1 MKVTV
6 CFGRTRI
13 VVPCG
18 DGRLSVRD
26 LIVQATTRY
35 RKAIGKD
42 PAYWVHV
49 QRLEHSDGGILDGDD
64 LVGTVADD
72 KDKLL
77 AVFEDQDGLR
87 GGDVAS
93 ISSSDTTQSP
103 ESFGSDA
110 CGPSSLNPSL
120 ALPSQSWDTS
130 SGRSS
135 TCASRVPGTP
145 APWDAGGPPS
155 WHARGSSLNDLAPFA
170 GYGTC
175 QAESEIEVT
184 PSTLRSSNPLHVR
197 RSSDPAQ
204 VALGTSTESGSPSV
218 CASLTPTDE
227 ACESG
232 LAWQA
237 RSRTLPKPHHH
248 GVPESFLSTSAA
260 TIPRAKTE
268 VMWWS
273 SSSAASELNL
283 PPHRRWARK
292 HGGFQRDPSRL
303 SISTAHPMVDSWLE
317 KQEQDHEEQKEGDKV
332 MERTEPLG
340 RASYGSRVDACL
352 RRAANMIRLLE
363 FGNDKTPLGIHLV
376 PFHTTVGRMLG
387 LCVRQAEEGGRARRE
402 NLLRPGDCI
411 VAINGYYLNDVTF
424 ELAQHWFR
432 QAMQLSMM
440 RLAIVPAEQ
449 RSRYRHN
456 AEGASLIPM
465 EKLAAQHRPSPATD
479 AVPSPLVDR
488 GPLYDEWRQHQS
500 TLQLR
505 QQNPRQPSSAYDYG
519 VPQCQH
525 YRPVVYQASSEAC
538 AGQDGKHDRRIVE
551 VSEGTP
557 SLFSCNGLAFEGPAH
572 GLESCRSG
580 GGRQTGARTA
590 GEELLGLVATGLRV
604 GRQFRVQLQRG
615 SEGLGFSI
623 TSRDTPVSGLG
634 PIYIKHILPRGAAL
648 ADGRL
653 RAGDRLLQVNGL
665 QVDGLSQ
672 VQVAALLRGV
682 PPNGSVDLLIS
693 RQEELPPQEQA
704 LPGRLI
710 LTAAGPCECLAFE
723 IVLGETGA
731 AGLGVSVKGTRA
743 RDGGPDLGIFVKS
756 IITGGA
762 AARDGRL
769 RVNDQLV
776 AVNGESLLGHSNP
789 VAMEML
795 RRSLATDGSL
805 SGRIQL
811 VVARRP
817 EARDEA
823 VAVTPLQPECP
834 VDPGLDN
841 SNHLGKTLQQC
852 LAPSSLRNNILASTV
867 HNEPVSSAFCH
878 ESRRPPP
885 PHDPGPAAPRAASS
899 LGFSSI
905 SAMTKISPPLAVP
918 IIPHKA
924 GQVSLPPADQ
934 AETSE
939 PTVFNGTQEEKE
951 ETSPSCGLFEREGFG
966 RQSVSERRGKHLV
979 ETSQLQAI
987 RARKSHSMDLDHIV
1001 GPTLGLKKSS
1011 SLESLQTAVVT
1022 ATLVAGGDD
1031 SASALPGSG
1040 SHSARS
1046 RGCNDSFRVAIDKS
1060 YTDASSVGAVADRID
1075 GPDFVESSSAQ
1086 EFPYESTQSHLE
1098 LRSDTQGSTADY
1110 PPPALPSSRIGTS
1123 EEIPDP
1129 TITAA
1134 SGSDSTSEGTSSL
1147 ELNKKT
1153 SVSTNEG
1160 LCWPA
1165 ASLSDAKWRRDEVKE
1180 VKESDE
1186 RKKGYREYPKQKGK
1200 PERKEKMKEPEG
1212 KERKKSGM
1220 LKGLGVMFRFGKHKK
1235 EDKSGK
1241 AEGSTLVRVSR
1252 SKVVTQGP
1260 PSVPCGSE
1268 STTLGAEGSPA
1279 DMVQELEGMLEEQVD
1294 DEESVEMET
1303 EKPRERKTQ
1312 RVRRETQQGKDAHRR
1327 PESWQEGAT
1336 VMDDRE
1342 GKEGSART
1350 QELRIGTLSRLSN
1363 QDRISQLFQEFQLR
1377 RREMCSPARPDLG
1390 ERRKTYNFEQSWV
1403 DPPCQ
1408 GSDAIDVHDRDV
1420 PNERPSALLDFQH
1433 MQQKNQRQFLS
1444 LPRQPRKLSKAGY
1457 QGGSYACGEGS
1468 SMTRTLDSAAPAS
1481 STCAAPS
1488 THLRS
1493 ELSVDLRLN
1502 KSNDTSMTTSSS
1514 KNPQPELSAPST
1526 EAASRVSEEVPVV
1539 PQGGSARRGGV
1550 VTSRSFAYNARVLQ
1564 ETQELL
1570 RQEVQRRQGVKQ
1582 ANGTCAQTPGLPTGG
1597 DHENGG
1603 MKTKGNRL

>member
-35 RKAIGKD
+35 RKALGKD

-49 QRLEHSDGGILDGDD
+49 QRLEHGDGGILDGDD

-110 CGPSSLNPSL
+110 CGPSSLNP
-120 ALPSQSWDTS
+120 AAPLPPQSWGSS

-135 TCASRVPGTP
+135 ACTSRTTGTA

-155 WHARGSSLNDLAPFA
+155 WHVRGSSLNDLAPFA
-170 GYGTC
+170 GYETC

-204 VALGTSTESGSPSV
+204 VAMGLSTESASPSV
-218 CASLTPTDE
+218 CASTTPADE
-227 ACESG
+227 VCDSG

-248 GVPESFLSTSAA
+248 GVPESFLSASAA

-273 SSSAASELNL
+273 GSSGGSGLNQ
-283 PPHRRWARK
+283 PPHGRWARK

-317 KQEQDHEEQKEGDKV
+317 KQEQEHEEQKEGDQV

-340 RASYGSRVDACL
+340 RASYGSRVDVYL
-352 RRAANMIRLLE
+352 RRATNMIRLLE

-411 VAINGYYLNDVTF
+411 VAINGYYLSDVTF

-440 RLAIVPAEQ
+440 RLAVVPAEQ

-456 AEGASLIPM
+456 AEGASLIPWGNH
-465 EKLAAQHRPSPATD
+465 ASQHRPSLAAD
-479 AVPSPLVDR
+479 AVPTHWIDR
-488 GPLYDEWRQHQS
+488 GPLYHEWRQQQS
-500 TLQLR
+500 TLQHR
-505 QQNPRQPSSAYDYG
+505 QQNPQQPTSAHDCS

-525 YRPVVYQASSEAC
+525 YRPAIHQASSEAC
-538 AGQDGKHDRRIVE
+538 DGQDGKHDRRIVE

-572 GLESCRSG
+572 SLEPWCSEG
-580 GGRQTGARTA
+580 GIQTGARTV

-672 VQVAALLRGV
+672 EQVASLLRGV
-682 PPNGSVDLLIS
+682 PPNGSVDLLVS

-743 RDGGPDLGIFVKS
+743 KDSGPDLGIFVKS

-776 AVNGESLLGHSNP
+776 AVNGDSLLGHSNP
-789 VAMEML
+789 MAMEML

-852 LAPSSLRNNILASTV
+852 LPPSSLRNNILASTI
-867 HNEPVSSAFCH
+867 HNEPISSAFCH
-878 ESRRPPP
+878 KSQRPPP
-885 PHDPGPAAPRAASS
+885 PHDLGSAAPRAASS

-905 SAMTKISPPLAVP
+905 SAMTTISSPLAVP
-918 IIPHKA
+918 IMPHKA
-924 GQVSLPPADQ
+924 GQVSLRPADQ
-934 AETSE
+934 AMATEL
-939 PTVFNGTQEEKE
+939 PVFNGTQEEKE

-1011 SLESLQTAVVT
+1011 SLESLQTAVAT

-1060 YTDASSVGAVADRID
+1060 YTDGSSVGAVADRIN
-1075 GPDFVESSSAQ
+1075 GPECAESTSVR
-1086 EFPYESTQSHLE
+1086 EFLYESTESHSE
-1098 LRSDTQGSTADY
+1098 LRPDTHGSMVDP
-1110 PPPALPSSRIGTS
+1110 PPPALPSSRLGAS
-1123 EEIPDP
+1123 EQAPDP
-1129 TITAA
+1129 TFISA
-1134 SGSDSTSEGTSSL
+1134 SGSDSTSEGATSL
-1147 ELNKKT
+1147 EQTKKT
-1153 SVSTNEG
+1153 SVATNEG

-1165 ASLSDAKWRRDEVKE
+1165 ASLSDAKWRKDEVH
-1180 VKESDE
+1180 ESE
-1186 RKKGYREYPKQKGK
+1186 ECKRYREYSKQKGK
-1200 PERKEKMKEPEG
+1200 SERKEKMKENEG

-1241 AEGSTLVRVSR
+1241 AEGSTLDRVSR
-1252 SKVVTQGP
+1252 SKVVTQGLE
-1260 PSVPCGSE
+1260 SVPCGSE
-1268 STTLGAEGSPA
+1268 STTLATEGSPSLPE
-1279 DMVQELEGMLEEQVD
+1279 DMAQELEGMFEEQVD

-1303 EKPRERKTQ
+1303 EKPRERKIQ
-1312 RVRRETQQGKDAHRR
+1312 IVRREAQVGKDAQRR
-1327 PESWQEGAT
+1327 PESWQEGAK
-1336 VMDDRE
+1336 VMGGRGGRE
-1342 GKEGSART
+1342 SSART
-1350 QELRIGTLSRLSN
+1350 RELRVGTVSRLTN

-1377 RREMCSPARPDLG
+1377 RKGTCSPARQDLG

-1403 DPPCQ
+1403 NSPCQ
-1408 GSDAIDVHDRDV
+1408 SNDAIVSLQTNYPLYR
-1420 PNERPSALLDFQH
+1420 
-1433 MQQKNQRQFLS
+1433 FL
-1444 LPRQPRKLSKAGY
+1444 
-1457 QGGSYACGEGS
+1457 
-1468 SMTRTLDSAAPAS
+1468 
-1481 STCAAPS
+1481 
-1488 THLRS
+1488 
-1493 ELSVDLRLN
+1493 
-1502 KSNDTSMTTSSS
+1502 
-1514 KNPQPELSAPST
+1514 
-1526 EAASRVSEEVPVV
+1526 
-1539 PQGGSARRGGV
+1539 
-1550 VTSRSFAYNARVLQ
+1550 
-1564 ETQELL
+1564 
-1570 RQEVQRRQGVKQ
+1570 
-1582 ANGTCAQTPGLPTGG
+1582 
-1597 DHENGG
+1597 
-1603 MKTKGNRL
+1603 